1 MKKLTFLL
9 PIALIYAC
17 LIGGFT
23 AAHAG
28 LPSQV
33 NGKPLPSLA
42 DMLENVTPAVVNIHA
57 EGSQVVYDPA
67 TSDPFLR
74 ELFGTRQR
82 ERKTKG
88 TGSGIIVDARQ
99 GYIITNSHVV
109 EGADKIYVTLSDNR
123 QFRAQL
129 IGADQHADIA
139 VLQVAGKKLT
149 ALPLA
154 NSDKV
159 RVGDFVV
166 AIGNPYGIGQSVSSG
181 IVSALGRNNLG
192 IETYENFIQ
201 TDAPINPGNSGG
213 ALVNLKGELI
223 GINTA
228 ILGGKGGGNVGIG
241 FAIPVNMAVNI
252 MDQLVNYGK
261 VQRGQLGIYVED
273 LTPQF
278 ARELNTKLT
287 NGAVITGILKDST
300 AEKAGL
306 IAGDVITGINDRP
319 IKNSGDVRNI
329 VGNLRIATRVK
340 LTVYR
345 DEKPL
350 DITAVI
356 GNQTKSRNM
365 PKEQLPTWSR

>member
-1 MKKLTFLL
+1 MKKPTFPL
-9 PIALIYAC
+9 PIALI
-17 LIGGFT
+17 T
-23 AAHAG
+23 AFLFAWLTSAQAG
-28 LPSQV
+28 LPTQV

-67 TSDPFLR
+67 TTDPFLR

-123 QFRAQL
+123 EFRAQL

-149 ALPLA
+149 ALQLA

-213 ALVNLKGELI
+213 ALVNLRGELI

-319 IKNSGDVRNI
+319 VKNSGDVRNI
-329 VGNLRIATRVK
+329 IGNLRISTRVK

-345 DEKPL
+345 DEKKL

-356 GNQTKSRNM
+356 GNQTKSRNTQE
-365 PKEQLPTWSR
+365 EQLPIWRR

>member
-1 MKKLTFLL
+1 MKKLTFLI
-9 PIALIYAC
+9 PIAFISVLLSGA
-17 LIGGFT
+17 LT
-23 AAHAG
+23 SAQAG
-28 LPSQV
+28 LPTQV
-33 NGKPLPSLA
+33 NGQALPSLA

-57 EGSQVVYDPA
+57 EGSEVVYDPA
-67 TSDPFLR
+67 MSDPLLR
-74 ELFGTRQR
+74 ELFGSLQR
-82 ERKTKG
+82 EKKTRG

-99 GYIITNSHVV
+99 GYIITNSHVI
-109 EGADKIYVTLSDNR
+109 EGADTIYVTLSDNR
-123 QFRAQL
+123 EFRAQL

-139 VLQVAGKKLT
+139 VLQIAANKLT
-149 ALPLA
+149 ALKLT

-213 ALVNLKGELI
+213 ALVNLRGELI

-278 ARELNTKLT
+278 ARELKTTLT
-287 NGAVITGILKDST
+287 TGAVITGILKDST
-300 AEKAGL
+300 AERAGL
-306 IAGDVITGINDRP
+306 RAGDVITQINDRP
-319 IKNSGDVRNI
+319 VRNSGDVRNI
-329 VGNLRIATRVK
+329 IGNLRISTRAK

-345 DEKPL
+345 DEKKQS
-350 DITAVI
+350 ITAII
-356 GNQTKSRNM
+356 GNQTKNRNT
-365 PKEQLPTWSR
+365 QLEELPIWRR